1 MIFFFFLSSVLDDHV
16 TWTVGLV
23 AHWTSGACA
32 TGAFSPGWC
41 HPHLS
46 AHASP
51 PGSSVG
57 QGGSLSSWATL
68 VWLIRNVGGVPT
80 APPGTRFHPDP
91 AVWTSVWPLDLVSR
105 PSLVCRCWGW
115 VLLCIRYRLGRH
127 TKIVRFTEVVE
138 NVVLKS
144 PLLWPKPSCW
154 LKLPA
159 FTPSSPPVQLSENIG
174 AWVDSSI
181 SSTNSWNT
189 AYTLFYLCFV
199 KQFMF
204 LRKVLHFEIFW
215 SKKIKTLIGDHWNHA
230 DCLGFTIFNLLLQQ
244 LLSRFCSFPDNSTK
258 TQLCSQTLKK
268 SSQYRIPRGQ
278 MTHT

>member
-1 MIFFFFLSSVLDDHV
+1 MIIFLLSVLDDHV

-32 TGAFSPGWC
+32 TSAFSPGWR

-51 PGSSVG
+51 PRASVG
-57 QGGSLSSWATL
+57 HGGSLSSWATL

-80 APPGTRFHPDP
+80 TPPGTCFHPNP

-127 TKIVRFTEVVE
+127 TKIVRFTAVVE
-138 NVVLKS
+138 NVALKS
-144 PLLWPKPSCW
+144 PLLWPKPSYW

-159 FTPSSPPVQLSENIG
+159 FTPSSPPVQLSENIW
-174 AWVDSSI
+174 A
-181 SSTNSWNT
+181 
-189 AYTLFYLCFV
+189 
-199 KQFMF
+199 
-204 LRKVLHFEIFW
+204 
-215 SKKIKTLIGDHWNHA
+215 
-230 DCLGFTIFNLLLQQ
+230 
-244 LLSRFCSFPDNSTK
+244 
-258 TQLCSQTLKK
+258 
-268 SSQYRIPRGQ
+268 
-278 MTHT
+278 